1 MAVGLGLM
9 FGVSLPFNF
18 YTPFR
23 ARNMTNF
30 WKSWHIT
37 MTRFFMLYLYSTIA
51 LRLGRF
57 AQFNLKN
64 VFLIFFITVLTPTIF
79 TFLYQVFGM
88 ARAGHSLCLG
98 V

>member
-9 FGVSLPFNF
+9 FGMRLPFNF
-18 YTPFR
+18 DTPFR

-37 MTRFFMLYLYSTIA
+37 MTRFFMLYVYSPIA

-57 AQFNLKN
+57 AQFSLKM
-64 VFLIFFITVLTPTIF
+64 FF
-79 TFLYQVFGM
+79 
-88 ARAGHSLCLG
+88 
-98 V
+98 